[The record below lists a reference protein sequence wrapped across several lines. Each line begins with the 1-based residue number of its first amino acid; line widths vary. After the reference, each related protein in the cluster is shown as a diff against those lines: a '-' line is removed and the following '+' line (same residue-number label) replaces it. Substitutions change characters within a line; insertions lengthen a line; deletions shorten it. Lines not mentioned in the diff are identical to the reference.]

1 MNIVMFSISY
11 LVSLID
17 SQDTQSFPMCTSYH
31 LLAYSS
37 NPGENDHST
46 DCASGRN
53 HSPTLSE
60 YLPDD
65 QEAALALVGN
75 NYDNILYGE
84 ELEKAFDS
92 D

>member
-1 MNIVMFSISY
+1 MEKINAWE
-11 LVSLID
+11 D
-17 SQDTQSFPMCTSYH
+17 
-31 LLAYSS
+31 
-37 NPGENDHST
+37 NHST
-46 DCASGRN
+46 NSTKSRGR
-53 HSPTLSE
+53 SPTLSE

-75 NYDNILYGE
+75 NYDNILHGD

>member
-1 MNIVMFSISY
+1 MDSKDIQSQATLHKN
-11 LVSLID
+11 SLTCTTVNA
-17 SQDTQSFPMCTSYH
+17 QRCTSN
-31 LLAYSS
+31 S
-37 NPGENDHST
+37 G
-46 DCASGRN
+46 GRN
-53 HSPTLSE
+53 VVRINSTKSRGQSPTLSD